1 MGARMNIQIG
11 REAPDF
17 TAEAYYQGDVRKIS
31 RSDYTGMWVLLFF
44 YPADFS
50 TV

>member
-1 MGARMNIQIG
+1 MNIRIG

-17 TAEAYYQGDVRKIS
+17 TTEAYYQGEVKKIR
-31 RSDYTGMWVLLFF
+31 RSDYSGQWVLLFF

-50 TV
+50 SV